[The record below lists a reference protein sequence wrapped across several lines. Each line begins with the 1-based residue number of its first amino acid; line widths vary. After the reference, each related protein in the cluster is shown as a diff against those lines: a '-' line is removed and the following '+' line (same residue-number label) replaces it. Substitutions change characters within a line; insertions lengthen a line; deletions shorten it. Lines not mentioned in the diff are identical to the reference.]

1 MKKILSVFLSVLML
15 ISCFAG
21 MEITANAATKK
32 NKTLSYRYD
41 YETKTLYVT
50 GKGKIPS
57 NYLGWGYEKQYDMNH
72 EVMKKEEEKYYIFHL
87 SYVDGPNHDEQ
98 RLEDSRYS
106 QDDYVKEEIYLQGT
120 YPDYYIDI
128 TRHVKKLVIGEGI
141 TDIGYEAFGWAFPKL
156 EKLTLPSTLKTIG
169 FEAFSGTKLKNVVI
183 PSGVQKIDDEA
194 FSDDVKAFVF
204 CGSKTKASVSTYT
217 VADGDG
223 TASPVINVQ
232 EKECTRLPSKATYYV
247 LKNSEMHKYCKK
259 FKLNYKII
267 NIPKKVS
274 GLKAS
279 TTAGTVKL
287 TWSKVSGATQYQVQR
302 YVVSQKKWKTYATV
316 KSNTYT
322 FKNMSGS
329 TNYKFRVRAV
339 KKLYEAS
346 FNGAYSKTLSAK
358 TKIGKVSGVKLSSKS
373 KKLTVKWSKAKGA
386 ADYQVYYSTSK
397 NGKYKKLTTTSKTS
411 YTSKKLKKGK
421 TYYVK
426 VRARSKTSKGKYTSG
441 AFSAVKSVKIK

>member
-21 MEITANAATKK
+21 MEITANAATKE

-50 GKGKIPS
+50 GKGKIPG
-57 NYLGWGYEKQYDMNH
+57 NYLGWGYEEQGDMRW
-72 EVMKKEEEKYYIFHL
+72 EELTKKESDKYYIFHY
-87 SYVDGPNHDEQ
+87 SYGEEPGLNEQ
-98 RLEDSRYS
+98 RLDDSRYS
-106 QDDYVKEEIYLQGT
+106 QDDYVKEEIYLKGI

-169 FEAFSGTKLKNVVI
+169 EAAFEGCGNLKSVVI
-183 PSGVQKIDDEA
+183 PSAAKTVEHNA
-194 FSDDVKAFVF
+194 FYLCDKLTAVVF
-204 CGSKTKASVSTYT
+204 NGKSTKAVDSDYV
-217 VADGDG
+217 GDEYSNPYDQYE
-223 TASPVINVQ
+223 TFYASNNTTIY
-232 EKECTRLPSKATYYV
+232 A
-247 LKNSEMHKYCKK
+247 LKDSEMAKYCKK
-259 FKLNYKII
+259 YKLKYKTVT
-267 NIPKKVS
+267 NPKKVS

-279 TTAGTVKL
+279 TTGSTVKL

-346 FNGAYSKTLSAK
+346 FNGAYSKTLNAK
-358 TKIGKVSGVKLSSKS
+358 TKIGKVSGVKLSSKG

-386 ADYQVYYSTSK
+386 ADYQVYYSASK
-397 NGKYKKLTTTSKTS
+397 NGKYTKLTTTSKTS